1 MNQQII
7 KDYQITERQLAAA
20 IEDIKHG
27 EGLYVVA
34 CCLGL
39 DHLTTK
45 EQDRLIDKLGIFME
59 AQQ

>member
-1 MNQQII
+1 MDQEII
-7 KDYQITERQLAAA
+7 KNYQITERQLAAA
-20 IEDIKHG
+20 IEDIKNG

-39 DHLTTK
+39 DHLPVK
-45 EQDRLIDKLGIFME
+45 KQDWLIDKLGIFAE